1 MLIGVYDPYLDDLGG
16 GEKYML
22 TIASC
27 LSRNNDVSLFW
38 DKPED
43 LGIVTQRF
51 SLDISK
57 VKIVRNIFSG
67 NFSFMDRLRE
77 SKKYDAIMVLSD
89 GSIPL
94 VWPKKLFLHIQQPIP
109 GLNYSIKSLIKIK
122 RVTKVFCNSKFT
134 QSFLDKRFKNKSIII
149 YPPINLKPKKIEKEN
164 VILTVGRFRVKN
176 AGVPDYKKQSVL
188 VDAFIKMVDEGLKDW
203 KFVLAVS
210 VKPNEKEE
218 FEKLK
223 EKAKNKPIEF
233 LVNKTNDDLWDIYSK
248 AKIYWHASGFGE
260 NLEEHPDFA
269 EHFGISTV
277 EAMGGGAV
285 PVVIN
290 AGGQK
295 EIVDEG
301 LNGFLWDSIGELR
314 KKTLSLVNN
323 PELLEKMEKEA
334 VLKAKNFAERDFCK
348 EVTNL
353 ITNA

>member
-1 MLIGVYDPYLDDLGG
+1 MKIGVYDPYLDDLGG

-22 TIASC
+22 TLASC
-27 LSRNNDVSLFW
+27 LSKNHEVHLFW

-57 VKIVRNIFSG
+57 VKIVENIFSG
-67 NFSFMDRLRE
+67 KFSLINRLRKSRE
-77 SKKYDAIMVLSD
+77 YDAIIVLSD

-94 VWPKKLFLHIQQPIP
+94 VWSKKLFLHIQQPIV
-109 GLNYSIKSLIKIK
+109 GIKYSFKDLIKIK
-122 RVTKVFCNSKFT
+122 RITKVFCNSIFT
-134 QSFLDKRFKNKSIII
+134 QFFLNNNLKDKSVVI

-164 VILTVGRFRVKN
+164 IILTVGRFRVKN
-176 AGVPDYKKQSVL
+176 VGLADYKKQSVL
-188 VDAFIKMVDEGLKDW
+188 VDVFMKMVDKGLKDW
-203 KFVLAVS
+203 KLVLATS
-210 VKPNEKEE
+210 VKPNEEEE

-223 EKAKNKPIEF
+223 TKAKNYPIEF
-233 LVNKTNDDLWDIYSK
+233 LVNKKNDDLWEIYSK

-260 NLEEHPDFA
+260 DLKKRPDYA

-295 EIVDEG
+295 EIIEQGV
-301 LNGFLWDSIGELR
+301 NGYLWDEESELMQ
-314 KKTLSLVNN
+314 KTLDLI
-323 PELLEKMEKEA
+323 EKAEKLREMSG
-334 VLKAKNFAERDFCK
+334 KAIVRAKKFAEKDFCK
-348 EVTNL
+348 EVQSL
-353 ITNA
+353 ITND